1 MYTSFLIFTRPR
13 LRDCEKTLGI
23 TFGSPLKI
31 LANHETVGNNGS
43 IKVDLLLL
51 PSQYK
56 TLGSTDVSKKGGGVD
71 VNITMSTLR
80 RHLKSLELF
89 RQKAKSDMMD
99 VALFLLQ
106 QLDKHKIF
114 SNISEILIL

>member
-1 MYTSFLIFTRPR
+1 MTQWETLMFL
-13 LRDCEKTLGI
+13 
-23 TFGSPLKI
+23 
-31 LANHETVGNNGS
+31 
-43 IKVDLLLL
+43 
-51 PSQYK
+51 
-56 TLGSTDVSKKGGGVD
+56 KKGGGVD

-106 QLDKHKIF
+106 QLNKHKTF
-114 SNISEILIL
+114 SNISKILIF